1 MRKLFLILGGVLA
14 VVVAAGVYFFL
25 QSSRPVIVE
34 VPVAIVDIPAGST
47 LSANMFRIERMS
59 NVDKETLAKWVLKGD
74 WPKADGKVTTSDVR
88 AGFPLAKAQVDPN
101 STDAQ
106 ETRLSY
112 ALTGTEDYYIV
123 LPVKPD
129 EVGNY
134 IQPNDRIDVIVNF
147 GAGDQKGA
155 LTLPVSDTTPSEMQV
170 AEGDGV
176 APTGAMTKT
185 IEPPITKLLIQ
196 NLQILRIDRDAA
208 KSSGDSSKA
217 APPTGDVKRLY
228 IKVTRD
234 QLEVLSFVLNNGK
247 HSYAV
252 RAAISGNDALP
263 TDGVTWDDF
272 VRWFFAQRGNDV
284 NGPQPFNIIS
294 PSEPADS
301 SK

>member
-1 MRKLFLILGGVLA
+1 MRKLFLILGVVLA
-14 VVVAAGVYFFL
+14 IVVAGGVFFFL
-25 QSSRPVIVE
+25 QSSRPTVVE
-34 VPVAIVDIPAGST
+34 VPLAINDIPAGTT
-47 LSANMFRIERMS
+47 LRANLFRITKLS
-59 NVDKETLAKWVLKGD
+59 NVEKQTLAKWVLKGD
-74 WPKADGKVTTSDVR
+74 WNSADGKVATSDVR
-88 AGFPLAKAQVDPN
+88 AGFPLAKAQIDPN
-101 STDAQ
+101 SSDAQ

-112 ALTGTEDYYIV
+112 ALTDTNDYYIV

-129 EVGNY
+129 DMGNY
-134 IQPNDRIDVIVNF
+134 IQPNDRIDLIVNF

-155 LTLPVSDTTPSEMQV
+155 FTLPITDTAAAPAVDEAAV
-170 AEGDGV
+170 AS
-176 APTGAMTKT
+176 TSAMTKT
-185 IEPPITKLLIQ
+185 INPPVTKLLVQ
-196 NLQILRIDRDAA
+196 NLRILRIDRAA
-208 KSSGDSSKA
+208 SKNSDSSQA
-217 APPTGDVKRLY
+217 APPTGDVQRLY

-252 RAAISGNDALP
+252 RAAISGDDAPP

-294 PSEPADS
+294 PSEPKDS

>member
-1 MRKLFLILGGVLA
+1 MRKLFLILGVVLA
-14 VVVAAGVYFFL
+14 IVVAGGVFFFL
-25 QSSRPVIVE
+25 QSSRPTVVE
-34 VPVAIVDIPAGST
+34 VPLAINDIPAGTT
-47 LSANMFRIERMS
+47 LRADLFRIAKMS
-59 NVDKETLAKWVLKGD
+59 NVEKQTLAKWVLKGD
-74 WPKADGKVTTSDVR
+74 WNSADGKVATSDVR
-88 AGFPLAKAQVDPN
+88 AGFPLAKAQIDPN
-101 STDAQ
+101 SSDAQ

-112 ALTGTEDYYIV
+112 ALTDTNDYYIV

-129 EVGNY
+129 DMGNY
-134 IQPNDRIDVIVNF
+134 IQPNDRIDLIVNF

-155 LTLPVSDTTPSEMQV
+155 FTLPITDTAAAPAVDGAAV
-170 AEGDGV
+170 AS
-176 APTGAMTKT
+176 TGAMTKT
-185 IEPPITKLLIQ
+185 INPPVTKLLVQ
-196 NLQILRIDRDAA
+196 NLRILRIDRAA
-208 KSSGDSSKA
+208 SKNSDSSQA
-217 APPTGDVKRLY
+217 APPTGDVQRLY

-252 RAAISGNDALP
+252 RAAISGDDAPP

-294 PSEPADS
+294 PSEPKDS